1 MVYFWK
7 EDSSRVEGHPLLIE
21 QKREEAGEPLPVAP
35 HEILAQ
41 LIQCARQLRS
51 RPRCGRNLR
60 GVISGNMIISY

>member
-41 LIQCARQLRS
+41 LIQCARQLEVPS
-51 RPRCGRNLR
+51 A
-60 GVISGNMIISY
+60 MW